1 MFKHVCL
8 RKHFNVMSLVDKL
21 NWRYATKKFDPSKK
35 LSRQQLDELLKAV
48 QLSPSSAGLQSYK
61 VIIVED
67 PAIREK
73 LREAAHGQSQ
83 ITDASQLIILASET
97 RLDEAYV
104 KHFIDFVAEKRA
116 VARENLLG
124 YEQMVT
130 GHVNSM
136 SEDQRITWSK
146 KQTYIAL
153 GVLLT
158 AAAEM
163 GIDAC
168 PMEGFSAANFDE
180 ILGLNEKHLTTAV
193 IAAIGFR
200 AEDDPYL
207 NLTKVRR
214 PEEELFIHI

>member
-1 MFKHVCL
+1 
-8 RKHFNVMSLVDKL
+8 MSLVDKL

-35 LSRQQLDELLKAV
+35 LSKEQLEELLKAV

-61 VIIVED
+61 VIVVED
-67 PAIREK
+67 ADIREK

-83 ITDASQLIILASET
+83 LTDASQVIIFASET
-97 RLDEAYV
+97 NLDEAYV
-104 KHFIDFVAEKRA
+104 KHYIDFVAEKRNIE
-116 VARENLLG
+116 RENLTG
-124 YEQMVT
+124 YEQMLM
-130 GHVNSM
+130 GNVNRLT
-136 SEDQRITWSK
+136 EDQRIAWSN

-168 PMEGFSAANFDE
+168 PMEGFSAAKFDE
-180 ILGLNEKHLTTAV
+180 LLGLEEKHLTTAV

-200 AEDDPYL
+200 AEDDMYSKL
-207 NLTKVRR
+207 AKVRK